1 MCHNDLYL
9 SIFLYLC
16 ATFNDKI
23 DSQTF
28 QHILMSTM
36 VSPSILSIDF
46 LKLQEFIEILNES
59 QADWIHLDVMDGEFV
74 PNISIGFPILEAVK
88 RIAKK
93 PLDVHYMIVHP
104 ENYIERTA
112 KLGAML
118 MTVHA
123 ETCKDLHGV
132 IQKIHDAGMKAGVA
146 FNPATPVSA
155 IEDVI
160 GEVDLVLAMSV
171 NPGFGGQK
179 FNEGTIEK
187 VRNLRKIID
196 DNGYKAVIEVDGGV
210 QNETAPRLV
219 EAGAD
224 VLVAGSYISNSKDP
238 ISTIEALKALK

>member
-1 MCHNDLYL
+1 M
-9 SIFLYLC
+9 
-16 ATFNDKI
+16 A
-23 DSQTF
+23 
-28 QHILMSTM
+28 TM

-46 LKLQEFIEILNES
+46 LKLKEFIEMLNDS
-59 QADWIHLDVMDGEFV
+59 TADWIHLDVMDGEFV

-88 RIAKK
+88 SIAKK

-118 MTVHA
+118 MTVHE
-123 ETCKDLHGV
+123 ETCPDLHD
-132 IQKIHDAGMKAGVA
+132 IIKKIHDAGMKAGVA
-146 FNPATPVSA
+146 INPATPITKV
-155 IEDVI
+155 IDVI
-160 GEVDLVLAMSV
+160 EEVDLILAMSV

-187 VRNLRKIID
+187 VRALKKII
-196 DNGYKAVIEVDGGV
+196 NERGCKALIEVDGGV

-224 VLVAGSYISNSKDP
+224 VLVCGSYISNSADP
-238 ISTIEALKALK
+238 IATITGLKALK

>member
-1 MCHNDLYL
+1 
-9 SIFLYLC
+9 
-16 ATFNDKI
+16 
-23 DSQTF
+23 
-28 QHILMSTM
+28 M

-46 LKLQEFIEILNES
+46 LKLQEFIEMLNES
-59 QADWIHLDVMDGEFV
+59 SADWIHLDVMDGEFV

-88 RIAKK
+88 SIAKK

-123 ETCKDLHGV
+123 ETCPDLHD
-132 IQKIHDAGMKAGVA
+132 IIAKIHEAGMKAGVA
-146 FNPATPVSA
+146 INPATPISKVL
-155 IEDVI
+155 DVI
-160 GEVDLVLAMSV
+160 EEVDLILAMSV

-179 FNEGTIEK
+179 FNEGTIDK
-187 VRNLRKIID
+187 ISALRKIID
-196 DNGYKAVIEVDGGV
+196 EKGCGTLIEVDGGV

-224 VLVAGSYISNSKDP
+224 VLVCGSYISRAADP
-238 ISTIEALKALK
+238 IATIAELKALK

>member
-1 MCHNDLYL
+1 M
-9 SIFLYLC
+9 
-16 ATFNDKI
+16 A
-23 DSQTF
+23 
-28 QHILMSTM
+28 TM

-46 LKLQEFIEILNES
+46 LKLKEFIEMLNDS
-59 QADWIHLDVMDGEFV
+59 TADWIHLDVMDGEFV

-88 RIAKK
+88 SIAKK

-118 MTVHA
+118 MTVHE
-123 ETCKDLHGV
+123 ETCLDLHD
-132 IQKIHDAGMKAGVA
+132 IIKKIHDAGMKAGVA
-146 FNPATPVSA
+146 INPATPITKV
-155 IEDVI
+155 IDVI
-160 GEVDLVLAMSV
+160 EEVDLILAMSV

-187 VRNLRKIID
+187 VRALKKII
-196 DNGYKAVIEVDGGV
+196 NERGCKALIEVDGGV

-224 VLVAGSYISNSKDP
+224 VLVCGSYISNSADP
-238 ISTIEALKALK
+238 IATITGLKALK